1 MTHSDEIIFTI
12 FVIFSGAAIFATL
25 ALYARQTL
33 LIAYIALGILLG
45 PSALGVV
52 KNYEFIQQVSDI
64 GIMFLLFL
72 LGLSLNPN
80 KLIGLMK
87 DATLVTVL
95 SSVLFA
101 LAGYFTALALGFNP
115 VESLVI
121 AGSMIFSSTIIGLKL
136 LPTTVLHHR
145 HTGEVIVSILLL
157 QDLIAIIMLLLLHS
171 QSDTSRVGTGDL
183 LKLVIALPVLLVFC
197 YCFAKYVLTYLF
209 GKFDKILEYVFLV
222 AIGWCLGV
230 SELAAMIGLSHE
242 IGAFI
247 AGVSIATGPISLF
260 IAESLKPLRD
270 FFLVIFFFAIG
281 AGLRLEVLPQV
292 IVPALIIALIALVIK
307 PLVFKYLLIRFS
319 GEDTNTANEIGFRIG
334 QLSEFS
340 ILLGA
345 LALNVGVIGE
355 KAAYLIHIAT
365 IFTFMVS
372 SYLIVLRFPSPI
384 AVSDRLRRD

>member
-1 MTHSDEIIFTI
+1 MNHSDEIIFTI
-12 FVIFSGAAIFATL
+12 FVIFSGAAILATL

-45 PSALGVV
+45 PSGLGIVE
-52 KNYEFIQQVSDI
+52 NHAFIQQVADI

-80 KLIGLMK
+80 KLVSLLK
-87 DATLVTVL
+87 DATLLTL
-95 SSVLFA
+95 ASSFIFSFV
-101 LAGYFTALALGFNP
+101 GYAAAYLMGF
-115 VESLVI
+115 ETIECIVI
-121 AGSMIFSSTIIGLKL
+121 AGSMVFSSTIIGLKL

-171 QSDTSRVGTGDL
+171 RADTSQAGANDL
-183 LKLVIALPVLLVFC
+183 IILVISLPLLIAFTF
-197 YCFAKYVLTYLF
+197 YFSKFILSYLF
-209 GKFDKILEYVFLV
+209 RKFDKILEYVFLV
-222 AIGWCLGV
+222 AIGWCLGI
-230 SELAAMIGLSHE
+230 SQLASWVGLSHE

-247 AGVSIATGPISLF
+247 AGVSIATSPIALF

-270 FFLVIFFFAIG
+270 FFLIIFFFAIG
-281 AGLRLEVLPQV
+281 ASFQLDILSQV
-292 IVPALIIALIALVIK
+292 ILPAIILAGLAMLIK
-307 PLVFKYLLIRFS
+307 PITFKFLLIKM
-319 GEDTNTANEIGFRIG
+319 GQEDPKVANEIGYRIG

-345 LALNVGVIGE
+345 LALNVSVIGE
-355 KAAYLIHIAT
+355 KAAYLIHVST
-365 IFTFMVS
+365 IITFVLS
-372 SYLIVLRFPSPI
+372 SYLVVLRFPTPI